1 VSRLLAAID
10 LGTNTVRLLVADADP
25 ATGLRRR
32 LADQVVARLGEG
44 IAERGTLAPAA
55 VERALTAVRG
65 FRERARA
72 LGAAEVLLVATAA
85 VRQARDGHQ
94 FLETLRA
101 EPGLSSRMVS
111 GDEEASLTLLGATWG
126 LGETAETFALLDIG
140 GGSTEIAIA
149 AGGEP
154 RVTTSLALGVVPLVE
169 RFFAD
174 ERTGPAQLAACRTHV
189 DARLRAEAWPRIRP
203 HRPSTLVATAG
214 TPTTLAALDLGLDAY
229 DPARVQGHR
238 LTLVAVDR
246 LTARLAALPLAE
258 RGRLPVLEPGRADV
272 IVPGAIVLAAALSG
286 LDLPAAV
293 VSDAGLR
300 EGVLL
305 DAVGWRPVSAARRT
319 RPDER
324 ALP

>member
-10 LGTNTVRLLVADADP
+10 LGTNTVRVLVADADR
-25 ATGLRRR
+25 ATGLRPR

-44 IAERGTLAPAA
+44 VAERGTLSPAA
-55 VERALTAVRG
+55 VARALAAVRG

-72 LGAAEVLLVATAA
+72 LGAVEILLVATAA
-85 VRQARDGHQ
+85 VRQARDGGR
-94 FLETLRA
+94 FLDVLRA
-101 EPGLSSRMVS
+101 EPGLATRMVS
-111 GDEEASLTLLGATWG
+111 GDEEARLTLLGATWG
-126 LGETAETFALLDIG
+126 LGETSGTFALLDIG
-140 GGSTEIAIA
+140 GGSTEIVIA
-149 AGGEP
+149 VGGEP
-154 RVTTSLALGVVPLVE
+154 RVTTSLGLGVVPLVE
-169 RFFAD
+169 RFFPG
-174 ERTGPAQLAACRTHV
+174 ERTEPSQLVACRTHV
-189 DARLRAEAWPRIRP
+189 DARLRDEAWPSIRP

-238 LTLVAVDR
+238 LALATIHR

-258 RGRLPVLEPGRADV
+258 RARLPVLEPGRADV

-305 DAVGWRPVSAARRT
+305 DAVGWRPGVPGTAPA
-319 RPDER
+319 P
-324 ALP
+324 